1 MHRTET
7 PTETVAPSLER
18 HRTAS
23 RLHRRNYRDRDAD
36 EKGPIIMSH
45 GGRLAAKAL
54 KAAGVECVFTLSGGH
69 VMGIYDGCIDEGIR
83 VVDVRHEQAA
93 THAADAWARL
103 NPGRVGV
110 AILTAGPG
118 VTDGVTGVANAWR
131 ANSPILVF
139 GGQGPFNNLRR
150 GSLQEMDHVSLM
162 RPITKWADAC
172 YETSRIGE
180 YIEAGI
186 RTAMSGVPGPAFLE
200 IPMDVLHSPIDLDQI
215 TLPAFRDYRVAST
228 APAASICAAADL
240 LRSARAP
247 MVMAGTA
254 LKWSEGGPALRR
266 FAEATHVPV
275 FTNGMGRGQLP
286 MNHPQFFNRSRKQAL
301 AGADVVVLA
310 GTPLDF
316 RMQYGA
322 SIPADAKIV
331 QLDLDETLIGQNRS
345 ATVGLVGNLGAN
357 LDALLAELDGAV
369 DASDHSTSLRAI
381 EDAADAALAEQL
393 DSDEVPIDPMRLCRE
408 IADFIATDDDMI
420 VIGDGGDI
428 VAQASKVLKVPPNGT
443 WMDPGPLGTLGVGM
457 PFALAAQIANPDRRV
472 MIIYGDGSF
481 GLNGFEYDT
490 AVRFGL
496 PIVGVVG
503 NDAAWGQMMRPQAM
517 IYGQDR
523 LVATELSPTRYDK
536 VVEALGGHGEHVTEP
551 GEIADALERAF
562 ASGRPALVNVEMRK
576 DVGAMKGSTYV

>member
-1 MHRTET
+1 M
-7 PTETVAPSLER
+7 V
-18 HRTAS
+18 
-23 RLHRRNYRDRDAD
+23 
-36 EKGPIIMSH
+36 H
-45 GGRLAAKAL
+45 GGKLAAKAL

-69 VMGIYDGCIDEGIR
+69 VMGIYDGCLDEGIK

-103 NPGRVGV
+103 NPGKVGV

-150 GSLQEMDHVSLM
+150 GSLQEMDHVSVM
-162 RPITKWADAC
+162 KPITKWADAC
-172 YETSRIGE
+172 YATDRIGE
-180 YIEAGI
+180 YVELAI
-186 RTAMSGVPGPAFLE
+186 RSALSGVPGPSFLE
-200 IPMDVLHSPIDLDQI
+200 IPMDVLHGPVDLDSVN
-215 TLPAFRDYRVAST
+215 LPTFRDYRVASAAPT
-228 APAASICAAADL
+228 ALIDDAIALLAAAE
-240 LRSARAP
+240 RP
-247 MVMAGTA
+247 MLMAGTA

-266 FAEATHVPV
+266 FVETVKIPC

-286 MNHPQFFNRSRKQAL
+286 MNHEQFFNRTRKHAL
-301 AGADVVVLA
+301 TEADLVVLA

-316 RMQYGA
+316 RMAFGG
-322 SIPADAKIV
+322 SIPSSARII

-345 ATVGLVGNLGAN
+345 SDIGLVGNVGAN
-357 LDALLAELDGAV
+357 LDAM
-369 DASDHSTSLRAI
+369 
-381 EDAADAALAEQL
+381 ADALAASGKTLDFGDWSTKLRRIEVEAEQALATQL
-393 DSDEVPIDPMRLCRE
+393 KSAEVPIDPLRLCSE
-408 IADFIATDDDMI
+408 IADHIAGDDTMI

-428 VAQASKVLKVPPNGT
+428 VAQASKVLKVPPRGT

-457 PFALAAQIANPDRRV
+457 PFALAAQLAHPEQRV
-472 MIIYGDGSF
+472 LIIYGDGSF
-481 GLNGFEYDT
+481 GLNGFEFDT

-517 IYGQDR
+517 IYGSDR
-523 LVATELSPTRYDK
+523 LVATELAYTRYDR

-551 GEIADALERAF
+551 DQIRPALERAF
-562 ASGRPALVNVEMRK
+562 ASGKPALVNVEMRR
-576 DVGAMKGSTYV
+576 DVDGIKGSTYV

>member
-1 MHRTET
+1 
-7 PTETVAPSLER
+7 
-18 HRTAS
+18 
-23 RLHRRNYRDRDAD
+23 
-36 EKGPIIMSH
+36 MSH

-83 VVDVRHEQAA
+83 VIDVRHEQAA
-93 THAADAWARL
+93 VHAADAWARL

-131 ANSPILVF
+131 ANSPILVI

-150 GSLQEMDHVSLM
+150 GSLQEMDHVAVM
-162 RPITKWADAC
+162 QPITKWADAC
-172 YETSRIGE
+172 YETGRIAE
-180 YIEAGI
+180 YIELAV
-186 RTAMSGVPGPAFLE
+186 RTALSGVPGPSFLE
-200 IPMDVLHSPIDLDQI
+200 IPMDVLHAPIDIDAVAM
-215 TLPAFRDYRVAST
+215 PSFRDYRVASA
-228 APAASICAAADL
+228 APADRVDEALAI
-240 LRSARAP
+240 LRTARQP

-254 LKWSEGGPALRR
+254 LKWSEGAPALRS
-266 FAEATHVPV
+266 FAEATNIPV

-286 MNHPQFFNRSRKQAL
+286 MSHRQFFNRTRRDAL

-316 RMQYGA
+316 RMKYGA
-322 SIPADAKIV
+322 SIPSDAKVI

-345 ATVGLVGNLGAN
+345 ADVGLVGNLGAN
-357 LDALLAELDGAV
+357 LFALLAGLTEGELDF
-369 DASDHSTSLRAI
+369 SDWSGQLRAK
-381 EDAADAALAEQL
+381 EDAGEAALATQL
-393 DSDEVPIDPMRLCRE
+393 TSDEVPIDPMRLCKA
-408 IADFIATDDDMI
+408 IADVVAADDEMI

-428 VAQASKVLKVPPNGT
+428 VAQASKVLKVPDNGT

-457 PFALAAQIANPDRRV
+457 PFALAAQLSNPDKRV
-472 MIIYGDGSF
+472 LIVYGDGSF
-481 GLNGFEYDT
+481 GLNGFEFDT

-496 PIVGVVG
+496 PIVGVMG

-517 IYGQDR
+517 IYGADR
-523 LVATELSPTRYDK
+523 LVATELRYTRYDK

-551 GEIADALERAF
+551 DDIVPAIERAL
-562 ASGRPALVNVEMRK
+562 ASGKPALVNVEIRK
-576 DVGAMKGSTYV
+576 DINGMKGSTYV

>member
-1 MHRTET
+1 
-7 PTETVAPSLER
+7 
-18 HRTAS
+18 
-23 RLHRRNYRDRDAD
+23 
-36 EKGPIIMSH
+36 MSH

-69 VMGIYDGCIDEGIR
+69 VMAIYDGCIDEGIA

-131 ANSPILVF
+131 ANSPILVI

-150 GSLQEMDHVSLM
+150 GSLQEMDHVSVM
-162 RPITKWADAC
+162 RPITKFADSC
-172 YETSRIGE
+172 YETARIGE
-180 YIEAGI
+180 YIELAV
-186 RTAMSGVPGPAFLE
+186 RHAMSGVPGPAFLE
-200 IPMDVLHSPIDLDQI
+200 IPMDVLHAPIDVDSI
-215 TLPAFRDYRVAST
+215 ELPRFRDYRVGATASR
-228 APAASICAAADL
+228 AQVEEAAGAI
-240 LRSARAP
+240 RSAVRP

-266 FAEATHVPV
+266 FAEATKIPV
-275 FTNGMGRGQLP
+275 FTNGMARGQLP
-286 MNHPQFFNRSRKQAL
+286 MNHPQFFNRSRKDALGQADL
-301 AGADVVVLA
+301 VILA

-316 RMQYGA
+316 RMKYGA
-322 SIPADAKIV
+322 SIPTSTTIV

-345 ATVGLVGNLGAN
+345 ADVGLVGNLGAN
-357 LDALLAELDGAV
+357 LDAIRSAIELLGDV
-369 DASDHSTSLRAI
+369 DFSAHSADLRAI
-381 EDAADAALAEQL
+381 ELRADEALAAQL
-393 DSDEVPIDPMRLCRE
+393 GSEEVPIDPLRLCRE
-408 IADFIATDDDMI
+408 IADFIATDDEMI

-428 VAQASKVLKVPPNGT
+428 VAQASKVLRVPPNGT

-457 PFALAAQIANPDRRV
+457 PFALAAQLSNPGKRV
-472 MIIYGDGSF
+472 LIIYGDGSF
-481 GLNGFEYDT
+481 GLNGFEFDT

-517 IYGQDR
+517 IYGADR
-523 LVATELSPTRYDK
+523 LVATELTHTRYDK

-551 GEIADALERAF
+551 ADIGPSLARAF
-562 ASGRPALVNVEMRK
+562 ASGRPALVNVEMRQ
-576 DVGAMKGSTYV
+576 DVGGMKGSTYV

>member
-1 MHRTET
+1 
-7 PTETVAPSLER
+7 
-18 HRTAS
+18 
-23 RLHRRNYRDRDAD
+23 
-36 EKGPIIMSH
+36 MSH

-69 VMGIYDGCIDEGIR
+69 VMGIYDGCLDEGIK

-103 NPGRVGV
+103 NPGKVGV

-131 ANSPILVF
+131 ANSPILVI

-150 GSLQEMDHVSLM
+150 GSLQEMDHVSVM
-162 RPITKWADAC
+162 RPITKWADVC
-172 YETSRIGE
+172 YETGRIGE
-180 YIEAGI
+180 YIEVAV
-186 RTAMSGVPGPAFLE
+186 RNALSGVPGPAFLE
-200 IPMDVLHSPIDLDQI
+200 IPMDVLHSPIDVDAI
-215 TLPAFRDYRVAST
+215 ALPRFRDYRVAAT
-228 APAASICAAADL
+228 ANGALIEEAATL
-240 LRSARAP
+240 LQQAERP

-266 FAEATHVPV
+266 FAESTHLPV

-286 MNHPQFFNRSRKQAL
+286 MNHPQFFNRSRKNAL
-301 AGADVVVLA
+301 ADADVVVLA

-316 RMQYGA
+316 RMKYGG
-322 SIPADAKIV
+322 SIPADAKII

-345 ATVGLVGNLGAN
+345 ADIGLVGNLGAN
-357 LDALLAELDGAV
+357 LDAIRAELTNKGGV
-369 DASDHSTSLRAI
+369 DFSDYAASLRQI
-381 EDAADAALAEQL
+381 EDVAEAAMASQL
-393 DSDEVPIDPMRLCRE
+393 NSDEVPIDPLRLCRE
-408 IADFIATDDDMI
+408 IADYIATDDQMI

-428 VAQASKVLKVPPNGT
+428 VAQSSKVLKVPEHGT

-457 PFALAAQIANPDRRV
+457 PFALAAQLSNPDKRV

-481 GLNGFEYDT
+481 GLNGFEFDT

-496 PIVGVVG
+496 PIVGIVG

-517 IYGQDR
+517 LYGNDR
-523 LVATELSPTRYDK
+523 LVATELNYTRYDK
-536 VVEALGGHGEHVTEP
+536 VVEALGGHGEHVVVP
-551 GEIADALERAF
+551 DDIGPAIERAF
-562 ASGRPALVNVEMRK
+562 ASGKPALVNVEMRQ
-576 DVGAMKGSTYV
+576 DVDGMKGSTYV